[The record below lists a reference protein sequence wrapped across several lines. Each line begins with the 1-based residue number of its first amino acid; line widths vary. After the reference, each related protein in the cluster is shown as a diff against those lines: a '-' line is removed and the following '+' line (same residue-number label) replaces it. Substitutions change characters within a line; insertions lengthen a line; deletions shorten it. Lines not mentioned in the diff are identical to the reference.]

1 MWPLAISVLF
11 TVCSCQLNAPYSQ
24 YRLPCIDGSCNQC
37 LFGNQCTVMEQQ
49 QQPFGPAVTCV
60 SCLQCLTDK
69 LVRKLGVNSET
80 LPVLMGGVLQVN

>member
-1 MWPLAISVLF
+1 MLVSAKCTLSLQTAV
-11 TVCSCQLNAPYSQ
+11 Q
-24 YRLPCIDGSCNQC
+24 CIDGSCNPC
-37 LFGNQCTVMEQQ
+37 LVWHTVMEQQ
-49 QQPFGPAVTCV
+49 QQQPFGLAVTCV

>member
-1 MWPLAISVLF
+1 MGLAIRVW
-11 TVCSCQLNAPYSQ
+11 
-24 YRLPCIDGSCNQC
+24 
-37 LFGNQCTVMEQQ
+37 FGNQCTVMEQQ
-49 QQPFGPAVTCV
+49 QQQPFGLAVTCV